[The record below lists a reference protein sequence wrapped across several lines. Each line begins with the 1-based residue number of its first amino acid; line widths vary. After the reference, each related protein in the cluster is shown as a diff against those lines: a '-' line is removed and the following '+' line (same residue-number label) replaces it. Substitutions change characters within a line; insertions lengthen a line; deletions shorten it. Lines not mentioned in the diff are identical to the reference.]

1 VRVEEQVHEQRLDRH
16 AVVADAVIPARI
28 ARGRVLK
35 AVERA
40 LAGQRGAGGTAR
52 CQLAGEN
59 GQCRVAP
66 QLVVVDQ
73 VLVAECDAEHP
84 LADQGG
90 DRVLD
95 PIRIAGIGEAD
106 CEARDEADGAIGGA
120 EQQRPDIRGD
130 RPAVEA
136 GDDGPTR
143 GRCKFEQRRATLR
156 RHRGPPLRR
165 RKALSQKNFRR
176 LRAPMH
182 LRLVRN
188 PG

>member
-1 VRVEEQVHEQRLDRH
+1 
-16 AVVADAVIPARI
+16 VADAVIPARI

-59 GQCRVAP
+59 GQRRVAP

-90 DRVLD
+90 DLVLD
-95 PIRIAGIGEAD
+95 PLRRPRVAEAGREAPN
-106 CEARDEADGAIGGA
+106 EADGPVRGA
-120 EQQRPDIRGD
+120 EQQGSGVGGD
-130 RPAVEA
+130 RPAVKA
-136 GDDGPTR
+136 RDHGAALNG
-143 GRCKFEQRRATLR
+143 CKLEQRRATLCW
-156 RHRGPPLRR
+156 HRGPPLHRGPPQHR
-165 RKALSQKNFRR
+165 RKALSQKNF
-176 LRAPMH
+176 LRIRSPDAPTACEISG
-182 LRLVRN
+182 LEQA
-188 PG
+188 